1 MNFTYLNIENLFLLL
16 FRFITGQGDGSIDSL
31 RMSRE
36 LVLFWDGFK
45 VVSTI
50 VSLLLLTGIIYS
62 YIRFS
67 QVIKTDREK
76 SDSVA
81 TAYIK
86 SETAEHRSNERWDR
100 VMLHINSENQNDW
113 RQAIIEA
120 DTILDDI
127 VSQSEYPGETLGERM
142 RGIEKSDFRT
152 LDEAWEAHKVRNRIA
167 HDGSQF
173 QLSKR
178 EALRIINLYKKVFE
192 EFHYI

>member
-86 SETAEHRSNERWDR
+86 SETAEHRSDERWDR

-178 EALRIINLYKKVFE
+178 EALRIINLCKKVFE
-192 EFHYI
+192 ELHYI